1 MLVYKIR
8 INFKL
13 QANLGKAF
21 KRMKTKIFLGLKQKE
36 IPEDPQRLCNVV
48 SSVLNN
54 IFEVNSE
61 MCFTGLFFFFF
72 NISQ

>member
-8 INFKL
+8 VNFKL

-21 KRMKTKIFLGLKQKE
+21 KRMKTKIVLGLKQKE

-61 MCFTGLFFFFF
+61 MCFTGLFFFF